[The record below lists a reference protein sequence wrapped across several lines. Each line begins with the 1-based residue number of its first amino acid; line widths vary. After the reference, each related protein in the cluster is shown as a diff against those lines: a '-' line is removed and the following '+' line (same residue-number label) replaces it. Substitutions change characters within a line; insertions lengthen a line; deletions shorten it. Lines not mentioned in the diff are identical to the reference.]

1 MQPVKDPND
10 TKADVE
16 FLVMGIVH
24 PSDTATK
31 RKSGVDCARLEKRQ
45 REKRPCCYDVRMQHH
60 RWNQN
65 RQDVGEEVLAKRRI
79 PADQMRQMSTAAQ
92 NRIVLGL
99 TVLRVP
105 LEP

>member
-1 MQPVKDPND
+1 MQPVKDPYD

-24 PSDTATK
+24 PSDAPTK
-31 RKSGVDCARLEKRQ
+31 RESGVDRARLEKRQ
-45 REKRPCCYDVRMQHH
+45 REKRPCCYDVRMQHR

-65 RQDVGEEVLAKRRI
+65 RQDVSEEVLAKRRI
-79 PADQMRQMSTAAQ
+79 PADQMRPISGE
-92 NRIVLGL
+92 NRILLGL